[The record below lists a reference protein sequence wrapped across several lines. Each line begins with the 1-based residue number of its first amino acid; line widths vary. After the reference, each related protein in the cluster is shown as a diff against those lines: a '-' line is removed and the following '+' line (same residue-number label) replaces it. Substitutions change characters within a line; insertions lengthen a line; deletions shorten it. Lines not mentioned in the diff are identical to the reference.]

1 MRDSKDSASSKRGS
15 QDSNMRRKDS
25 QDASVIRKTGFQFT
39 CQWGNKKRG
48 SQESK
53 RGSQSRSPIEESPEH
68 EADVTNKIKDSTETA
83 TSSSKRVRFFSI
95 SLRPS
100 PDKNR
105 TKVQNGTP
113 PIKKKTVTLTPT
125 TDVEPNHYPD
135 NSVKKTEVKSTEKQ
149 ITTENTQ
156 GRDNSLPILS
166 LPVTHV

>member
-25 QDASVIRKTGFQFT
+25 QDASLSRKRSSQDIS
-39 CQWGNKKRG
+39 QWGNRKRG

-53 RGSQSRSPIEESPEH
+53 RGSQSRSPIEESPEN
-68 EADVTNKIKDSTETA
+68 EPCVTDKAEESTETA

-105 TKVQNGTP
+105 TKIRNGTP
-113 PIKKKTVTLTPT
+113 PIKKKTVTLTLT
-125 TDVEPNHYPD
+125 IDVEPNYD
-135 NSVKKTEVKSTEKQ
+135 VKNSVKKSEDERKEKQ
-149 ITTENTQ
+149 IMEATEGT
-156 GRDNSLPILS
+156 DNRLPVLS
-166 LPVTHV
+166 LPATNI